1 MGRVIRNQRYVFL
14 ALTSWQVDPAPLQ
27 NPLAILHNHP
37 LLSSLLPFITNVLN
51 RSEKEGA
58 RFSLQTL
65 ASTKLQR
72 HSETSIMLKLTDT
85 SAV

>member
-37 LLSSLLPFITNVLN
+37 PQPLSSTIQN
-51 RSEKEGA
+51 
-58 RFSLQTL
+58 
-65 ASTKLQR
+65 
-72 HSETSIMLKLTDT
+72 
-85 SAV
+85 